1 MDLTYYRFRRPDRCG
16 TDRSSSQVT
25 EILMFQTFATL
36 LVIGLMVLLVLAV
49 IYEPAW
55 MEILR
60 SRQARRRREEQSREG
75 N

>member
-1 MDLTYYRFRRPDRCG
+1 
-16 TDRSSSQVT
+16 
-25 EILMFQTFATL
+25 MFQTFATL

-60 SRQARRRREEQSREG
+60 SRQARRRREEQSRES